1 MELNAREKAKTSFL
15 KNNYMNETISSFKI
29 RSENVGKLHVCPLI
43 TSLVRGK
50 EGLFSEG
57 YGHKHKMTLQS

>member
-1 MELNAREKAKTSFL
+1 MQEKKQKLVFFHNS
-15 KNNYMNETISSFKI
+15 MNETISSFKI
-29 RSENVGKLHVCPLI
+29 RSENVGKLHVFPLI

>member
-1 MELNAREKAKTSFL
+1 MELNAREKAKTSFF
-15 KNNYMNETISSFKI
+15 NNYMNETISSFKI
-29 RSENVGKLHVCPLI
+29 RSENVGKLLVCPLI

>member
-1 MELNAREKAKTSFL
+1 MQEKKQKLVFF
-15 KNNYMNETISSFKI
+15 NNYMNETISSFKI
-29 RSENVGKLHVCPLI
+29 RSENVGKTPRLPIDHIP
-43 TSLVRGK
+43 SEGK

>member
-29 RSENVGKLHVCPLI
+29 RSEIEGKLHVCPLI

>member
-1 MELNAREKAKTSFL
+1 MELKAREKAKTSFF
-15 KNNYMNETISSFKI
+15 NNYMNETISSFKI
-29 RSENVGKLHVCPLI
+29 RSEIEGKLHVCPLI

>member
-1 MELNAREKAKTSFL
+1 MELNAREKAKTSFFF
-15 KNNYMNETISSFKI
+15 NNSMNETISSFKI

>member
-1 MELNAREKAKTSFL
+1 MQEKKQKLVFF
-15 KNNYMNETISSFKI
+15 NNYMKETISSFKI
-29 RSENVGKLHVCPLI
+29 QSEIEGKLHVWPLI
-43 TSLVRGK
+43 TSPVRGK